1 MPKFWSWR
9 GAQSQAEDE
18 EEEDE
23 DEDFS
28 FDKAP
33 SEVVTLEFC
42 TSFILE
48 GFSEPATSKAF
59 SRNPH

>member
-9 GAQSQAEDE
+9 GAESQAKQGNAD
-18 EEEDE
+18 DE
-23 DEDFS
+23 DEDWS

-33 SEVVTLEFC
+33 SALVTLEFC

-48 GFSEPATSKAF
+48 G
-59 SRNPH
+59 